1 MPSKLLL
8 FCFSAT
14 EGINN
19 SPHPHLEGAL
29 ALLFQSSMVVTH
41 PRIMLSKV
49 SAVAMDINF
58 FNRDTVRQPLTV
70 TCDRQ
75 WGVIKVG
82 SRHGL
87 LPMAW
92 VRECPGVILLTLLA
106 DRRNTFFFGI
116 INHAVPICRRNRC
129 AFIYDRRFTLVPSK
143 ERLWEH
149 SLVWT
154 QRTAIHCQDKLF
166 VRVESTLAIDFSFLQ
181 CCICIA
187 PLGPPLSR
195 QLRTLMI
202 YNTIGRYSIVC
213 VHLVQLLDPREPRLT
228 AA

>member
-1 MPSKLLL
+1 LLL
-8 FCFSAT
+8 SYRGDQQLPSSSLGRGTRPTVPIIYGGYTPPNYAQ
-14 EGINN
+14 
-19 SPHPHLEGAL
+19 
-29 ALLFQSSMVVTH
+29 QSL
-41 PRIMLSKV
+41 R
-49 SAVAMDINF
+49 
-58 FNRDTVRQPLTV
+58 
-70 TCDRQ
+70 
-75 WGVIKVG
+75 G
-82 SRHGL
+82 RHGHQFL
-87 LPMAW
+87 QPRYSQATTNSHMRPPMGSHQSGQPAW
-92 VRECPGVILLTLLA
+92 PPPYGVGEGMPWGNFTHSYSRSEKHL
-106 DRRNTFFFGI
+106 FFGI

-166 VRVESTLAIDFSFLQ
+166 VRVKSTLAIDFSFLQ

-213 VHLVQLLDPREPRLT
+213 VPHFHLLQLLDPREPRLM